1 MAKKVQGKGKDK
13 GKGKGKDSMSNT
25 IYNGILDH
33 FNWLY

>member
-1 MAKKVQGKGKDK
+1 MSKKVQGKRKD
-13 GKGKGKDSMSNT
+13 KGKGKDSMSNT